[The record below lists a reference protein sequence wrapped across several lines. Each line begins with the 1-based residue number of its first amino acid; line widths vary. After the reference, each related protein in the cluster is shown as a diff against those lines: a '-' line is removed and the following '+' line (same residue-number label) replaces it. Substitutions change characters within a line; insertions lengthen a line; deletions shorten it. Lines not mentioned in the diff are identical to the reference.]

1 MARLAPPM
9 LAAMLA
15 ASVFLVAG
23 SCGSAGLADFG
34 SSRVVPDELPVDE
47 PEAVT
52 ELGLVAVVGLV
63 AVGAVGVGGEP
74 IEFDGVSEVLGHI
87 AARGVQTAVVT
98 SNARTNVET
107 VLGPSATHIRHY
119 ACGASIFG
127 KAAKLT
133 AVMKAARARP

>member
-1 MARLAPPM
+1 MSGSYAPLPPLKPSPLEGAGASLLDDAALRLGAEARAGAGAGLARLAPPM

-74 IEFDGVSEVLGHI
+74 IEFDGVSEVP
-87 AARGVQTAVVT
+87 
-98 SNARTNVET
+98 E
-107 VLGPSATHIRHY
+107 P
-119 ACGASIFG
+119 
-127 KAAKLT
+127 
-133 AVMKAARARP
+133 